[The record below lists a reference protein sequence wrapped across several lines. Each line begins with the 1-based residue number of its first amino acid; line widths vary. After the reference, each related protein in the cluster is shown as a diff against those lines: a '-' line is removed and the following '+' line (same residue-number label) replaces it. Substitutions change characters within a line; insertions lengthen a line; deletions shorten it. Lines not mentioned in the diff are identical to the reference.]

1 MDMISW
7 DHVVYALSQL
17 ANPNVLMWLLI
28 GTIAGLIFG
37 ALPGVTATAGI
48 AILTPF
54 TFRLGFEQAMALLLG
69 AYCSGYFAGS
79 FPAILINTPGT
90 PANAATGFDGY
101 PMAQKGEANRA
112 MSLATFCSFIG
123 GIFSALVLGLVAPSL
138 AKIALS
144 FTSVEYFSLAMLGL
158 VCVAGVSGPSLLKG
172 IAAGF
177 MGVLLSTFGNDPIA
191 GTMRFDFGMV
201 ELQGGIPLLPAL
213 IGLFA
218 ITELLTKAA
227 SADVATTTLPGQ
239 NPFRLVWLFGIIAR
253 NKWLTFKSAVI
264 GTIVG
269 VLPGTGPIIAS
280 WISYGEAVRNAKP
293 EDQYGKGD
301 EKGVIAC
308 ETSNNAV
315 TGGALV
321 PLLTVGIPGD
331 PVTAVLI
338 GALLFQGIDPGPFFI
353 RDNGD
358 KFMHILVMLMAA
370 NVLLLI
376 VGLASRRLLPY
387 LVQVPTHTLVPVV
400 AVLSAA
406 GGYAVNA
413 TGFEVSFIIIAG
425 LIGYFMMAFGIPV
438 GPILLGLVLGPYVE
452 ENLRNGLA
460 ANNENWTVFFTRP
473 ISAGLLLC
481 MIGLVYFFLR
491 TRRRAAGNLAH
502 QG

>member
-1 MDMISW
+1 MDLISF
-7 DHVVYALSQL
+7 DHVVYAIGQL
-17 ANPNVLMWLLI
+17 GDWRVLMWLFV
-28 GTIAGLIFG
+28 GTLAGLVFG
-37 ALPGVTATAGI
+37 AIPGITATAGI

-54 TFRLGFEQAMALLLG
+54 TFTLSFEAAMALLLG

-79 FPAILINTPGT
+79 FPSILINTPGT

-123 GIFSALVLGLVAPSL
+123 GIFSAIVLGLVAPTL

-158 VCVAGVSGPSLLKG
+158 VCVAGVSGSNLLKG
-172 IAAGF
+172 VAAGF
-177 MGVLLSTFGNDPIA
+177 MGVLLSTFGTDPIT
-191 GTMRFDFGMV
+191 GSIRFDFGMV

-218 ITELLTKAA
+218 ITELLAKAA
-227 SADVATTTLPGQ
+227 VADTATTTLPPQ
-239 NPFRLVWLFGIIAR
+239 NPFKLVWLFGIILK

-264 GTIVG
+264 GTVVG

-293 EDQYGKGD
+293 GDTYGKGD

-331 PVTAVLI
+331 PITAVLI

-370 NVLLLI
+370 NVLLLAT
-376 VGLASRRLLPY
+376 GLASRKLLPY

-413 TGFEVSFIIIAG
+413 TGFEVGFIIVCGI
-425 LIGYFMMAFGIPV
+425 IGYFMIAFGIPV
-438 GPILLGLVLGPYVE
+438 GPVLLGIVLGPYVE
-452 ENLRNGLA
+452 ENLRNGLT
-460 ANNENWTVFFTRP
+460 ANDGDWTVFLTRP
-473 ISAGLLLC
+473 ISAFLLLC
-481 MIGLVYFFLR
+481 MCALIYFFWR
-491 TRRRAAGNLAH
+491 TRRSGGALAH